1 MYKLSKKPC
10 KKCGTNERYVSNNH
24 CVFCLKEKQ
33 RLNGNKYA
41 KKYRQTHKDEL
52 NEKSK
57 SEYDNFGKRFIYLMW
72 ARAKK
77 RAEEKTIDFDIEISD
92 IIVPDVCPVLGIQFS
107 VSKDGKGPGDTSP
120 SLDRIDSKLGYIKGN
135 VKVISFKA
143 NRIKSDA
150 EIDDVEK
157 VLEYMKSTQP

>member
-10 KKCGTNERYVSNNH
+10 KKCGTHEKYASNNH

-41 KKYRQTHKDEL
+41 KKYRQSHKDEL
-52 NEKSK
+52 KERNK
-57 SEYDNFGKRFIYLMW
+57 SEYDKFGKRFIYLMW
-72 ARAKK
+72 SRAKK
-77 RAEEKTIDFDIEISD
+77 RAEEKSIDFDIEISD
-92 IIVPDVCPVLGIQFS
+92 IIIPDICPVLGVQLS
-107 VSKDGKGPGDTSP
+107 VSKSGRGPGDMSP
-120 SLDRIDSKLGYIKGN
+120 SLDRIDSKIGYIKGN
-135 VKVISFKA
+135 IKVISFKA

-157 VLEYMKSTQP
+157 VLIYMKSTQP